1 MTVCN
6 VCWTSIILQHTNS
19 LDHSPLEPIL
29 GGTIQFSIAILT
41 GAVGSLTRKLRH
53 EIAVRIESEDMLKKY
68 QNQLEEMVQ
77 QRTQELQTANE
88 HLRQAEK
95 MEAIGQLAGGI
106 AHDFNNQLMIIMG
119 YCELLSKALDNK
131 STQWDYVKQIQTSGK
146 RASDLTKQL
155 LAFARKSVY
164 KQQVVSINELAS
176 EVISLF
182 SRSVD
187 KIQILSKLHAVNPYI
202 LGGPTQ
208 LQNVLLNLALN
219 ARDAM
224 ENGGTL
230 TFETEN
236 LRFDRESDTVNNH
249 KLPPGDYVSLSVKD
263 TGTGIDPAT
272 MAHIFE
278 PFFTTKEEGKG
289 TGMGLAT
296 VYGMVSSH
304 KGGIKVNSIVGK
316 GTTFT
321 LLFPAANENS
331 LSSAISSSVEN
342 SKSVTPTHY

>member
-1 MTVCN
+1 MCN
-6 VCWTSIILQHTNS
+6 VYWTSIILRSTNS
-19 LDHSPLEPIL
+19 SDYSPIEPIL
-29 GGTIQFSIAILT
+29 GAIIQFSIAILT

-53 EIAVRIESEDMLKKY
+53 EITVRIESENMLKKY

-119 YCELLSKALDNK
+119 YCELLSKALD
-131 STQWDYVKQIQTSGK
+131 SHSAEWDYVKQIQTSGK

-187 KIQILSKLHAVNPYI
+187 KIQIISKLNAVNPYI
-202 LGGPTQ
+202 IGGPTQ

-236 LRFDRESDTVNNH
+236 IRFERESDTVNNH
-249 KLPPGDYVSLSVKD
+249 KLPPGDYVSVSVKD
-263 TGTGIDPAT
+263 TGIGIDPTT

-304 KGGIKVNSIVGK
+304 KGGIKVNSIIGE
-316 GTTFT
+316 GTTFA
-321 LLFPAANENS
+321 LFFPAANENS
-331 LSSAISSSVEN
+331 FSIADNSSVEN
-342 SKSVTPTHY
+342 MRSISPIRN